1 MTNRLHAIVP
11 AGGRGQR
18 FGGQIPKQYL
28 EVAGRAVLSHVL
40 RRLLH
45 ASPLTWIVVPIAQGD
60 QRFQELP
67 EASESRIL
75 TVDGGAER
83 ALSVLSGLAG
93 LRAAG
98 ADPEDWVLVHDA
110 ARPLL
115 TTTEIFALI
124 EAIETPD
131 CPGVVLAVPAADTL
145 KYVDH
150 DLRLDD
156 AADGVIGRT
165 LSRDGIWHAMTPQA
179 FRLEILEQAIAQALS
194 AGSSVTDE
202 SSAVEALGVSPWL
215 IRGRRSNIK
224 LTYPEDIELVDA
236 ILRQRATQEA

>member
-1 MTNRLHAIVP
+1 MTHRLHAIVP

-40 RRLLH
+40 GRLLQ
-45 ASPLTWIVVPIAQGD
+45 ANPLTWIVVPIAQGD
-60 QRFQELP
+60 LRFQELP
-67 EASESRIL
+67 EASDPKIIAVE
-75 TVDGGAER
+75 GGAER
-83 ALSVLSGLAG
+83 ALSVLSGLSG

-98 ADPEDWVLVHDA
+98 ADGDDWVLVHDA

-115 TTTEIFALI
+115 TLTEIFALI
-124 EAIETPD
+124 DAIETPD
-131 CPGVVLAVPAADTL
+131 CPGAVLAVPAADTL
-145 KYVDH
+145 KCVDR

-179 FRLEILEQAIAQALS
+179 FRLGTLEQAITQAL
-194 AGSSVTDE
+194 AEGSSVTDE
-202 SSAVEALGVSPWL
+202 SFAVEALGVSPWL
-215 IRGRRSNIK
+215 IRGRRSNVK

-236 ILRQRATQEA
+236 ILRQRAT